1 MKMELVQTAVVLMGL
16 FVNSISDIKKKE
28 IIIKFTALYGL
39 FGVITRAI
47 IGFDWK
53 DFLLAMLP
61 GLACMVLAF
70 VTREQIGYGDAWI
83 LLATGCCICS
93 TDLFLV
99 CMLALAGTGLAALF
113 LYVVLRKNGTYELPF
128 VPFVFVGALC
138 VRCIGL

>member
-1 MKMELVQTAVVLMGL
+1 MELVQTAVVLMGL

-28 IIIKFTALYGL
+28 IIIKFTVLYGL
-39 FGVITRAI
+39 FGVITRAA

-61 GLACMVLAF
+61 GLVGMVLAF

-83 LLATGCCICS
+83 LLATGCCISS
-93 TDLFLV
+93 TDLLLV
-99 CMLALAGTGLAALF
+99 CMIALAGTGLAALF
-113 LYVVLRKNGTYELPF
+113 LYVVLRKNRMYELPF
-128 VPFVFVGALC
+128 VPFVFVGTLC